1 MNRRRKKKKK
11 NLEEFRMKK
20 KNSEREVFN
29 EFESI
34 VKGMVRILSRISL
47 RNIC

>member
-1 MNRRRKKKKK
+1 MNRKQKTKK
-11 NLEEFRMKK
+11 NEEFGKR
-20 KNSEREVFN
+20 S
-29 EFESI
+29 FELESV

>member
-1 MNRRRKKKKK
+1 MNRSQNKKKM
-11 NLEEFRMKK
+11 NLGVQDEK

-34 VKGMVRILSRISL
+34 VKGMVRILFRISL